1 MWTAWSSHRARTPRI
16 RAPASASSR
25 AQLPWPTTPKKNSVP
40 AASRNFAIATE
51 GVSAGM
57 APPPCVV
64 VPRPVSAPARG
75 PGNRADGSFSP
86 AAHAVPGRRVVRA
99 RAHARLTFDGA
110 AERWTILASGLVRG
124 KIRAVVASLGP
135 RQASGA
141 GDKIVV
147 APGEMKLCYVIEG
160 AIDVVYAGQTHHLRA
175 GDSAYLD
182 GGVDHRWANPAAK
195 RAKVLW
201 VITERRL

>member
-1 MWTAWSSHRARTPRI
+1 MSLGQRLAEARRALGLNQKQLGEKAGVSPSLVSQIERGRV
-16 RAPASASSR
+16 SASLNTLR
-25 AQLPWPTTPKKNSVP
+25 KLAGVLGVP
-40 AASRNFAIATE
+40 LGHFFDERQEERF
-51 GVSAGM
+51 
-57 APPPCVV
+57 
-64 VPRPVSAPARG
+64 
-75 PGNRADGSFSP
+75 
-86 AAHAVPGRRVVRA
+86 RVVRA
-99 RAHARLTFDGA
+99 RDHARLTFDGA

-147 APGEMKLCYVIEG
+147 EPGEMKLCYVIEG

-182 GGVDHRWANPAAK
+182 GGVDHRWANPGAR

>member
-1 MWTAWSSHRARTPRI
+1 MSLGQRLAEARRALGLNQKQLGEKAGVSPSLVSQIERGRV
-16 RAPASASSR
+16 SASLNTLR
-25 AQLPWPTTPKKNSVP
+25 KLAGVLGVP
-40 AASRNFAIATE
+40 LGHFFDERQEERF
-51 GVSAGM
+51 
-57 APPPCVV
+57 
-64 VPRPVSAPARG
+64 
-75 PGNRADGSFSP
+75 
-86 AAHAVPGRRVVRA
+86 RVVRA
-99 RAHARLTFDGA
+99 RDHARLTFDGA

-147 APGEMKLCYVIEG
+147 EPGEMKLCYVIEG